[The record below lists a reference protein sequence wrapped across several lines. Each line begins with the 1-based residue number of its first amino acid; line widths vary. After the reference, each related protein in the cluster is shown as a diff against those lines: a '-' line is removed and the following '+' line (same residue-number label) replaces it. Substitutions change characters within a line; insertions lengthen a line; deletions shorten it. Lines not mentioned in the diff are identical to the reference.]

1 MSCFSLD
8 NLDPALVIL
17 LGTLIAILIA
27 DNKSSDELNL
37 LGNLISQIGAGV
49 STMAAQ
55 QQNMQD
61 QQKNCAVKSQI
72 EDMERQLA
80 LLKKQLD

>member
-8 NLDPALVIL
+8 DLDPALVIL

-27 DNKSSDELNL
+27 DNKNADDLNL
-37 LGNLISQIGAGV
+37 IGNLLSQIGAGV

-55 QQNMQD
+55 QQNLND
-61 QQKNCAVKSQI
+61 QQNACAIKNQI
-72 EDMERQLA
+72 EDMEKQLDI
-80 LLKKQLD
+80 LKKQLR